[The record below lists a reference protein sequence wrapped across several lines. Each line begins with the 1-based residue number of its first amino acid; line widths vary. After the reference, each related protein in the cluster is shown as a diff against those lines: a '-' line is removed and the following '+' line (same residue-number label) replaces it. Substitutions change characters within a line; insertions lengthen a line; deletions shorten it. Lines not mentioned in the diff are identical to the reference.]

1 MSGRPAELAGLSL
14 ADWQQG
20 AFHLALDH
28 ALSHALSNL
37 AMQQFPIKAKWQY
50 IDLLRPTTSSY
61 RLAGSFNYL
70 FVDAASWARY
80 ALFLSLSV
88 PGVKEQWAECCLGT
102 RWQKVSD
109 SCEKNLLMTA
119 FCCTSQCFNA
129 NHNLQWTWPLFK
141 TIIYANMNF
150 IYLKPCPTRKVL
162 KLHCIFSHI
171 RNYSVALNAFYTSHN
186 PGVQH

>member
-37 AMQQFPIKAKWQY
+37 AMQQFPIKARWQY
-50 IDLLRPTTSSY
+50 IDLSGQQLQAIALQVHSITCLLMPLLGPGT
-61 RLAGSFNYL
+61 LSF
-70 FVDAASWARY
+70 S
-80 ALFLSLSV
+80 LSLSLCPWREIAV
-88 PGVKEQWAECCLGT
+88 GGCLGT

-129 NHNLQWTWPLFK
+129 NHNLQWLWPLFK
-141 TIIYANMNF
+141 TIIYANINF
-150 IYLKPCPTRKVL
+150 I
-162 KLHCIFSHI
+162 
-171 RNYSVALNAFYTSHN
+171 
-186 PGVQH
+186 